1 MIVAPQ
7 KTSASPLK
15 IAAVK
20 TGYPA
25 KTIQIY
31 RPKPF
36 RRINRRQPASTVIP
50 FDQWI
55 MPEQEQGYMKCR
67 KFDLVSASEVQ

>member
-1 MIVAPQ
+1 MTVAPQ
-7 KTSASPLK
+7 KTSASPLR
-15 IAAVK
+15 IAVVK
-20 TGYPA
+20 TSYPA

-36 RRINRRQPASTVIP
+36 KRINRRQPVSAVIP
-50 FDQWI
+50 FDQWV

-67 KFDLVSASEVQ
+67 KFDFL